1 MISEL
6 ETRLNDFSNDTRA
19 TALLDLLTL
28 AKKAP
33 GLLPAEGSAINMHC
47 HSFFSFNAYGFSPT
61 ALVWLAKKLGL
72 QVVGIVDFDNLDG
85 VEEFFTGCN
94 LAGVRGSAAMETRIF
109 IPEFADRVTNS
120 PGEPGISYHMGIGFT
135 SKKVNKKG
143 ETILQGMRER
153 AEQRNRSMIGRLNA
167 YLDPVIVNYDA
178 DVLPLTPAGN
188 ATERHML
195 VAYINAT
202 KRTVKDQVRFWSE
215 KLEKDQETVR
225 DLMQDVAA
233 FSNAVRHKLM
243 KRGGVSYIQPSPKNF
258 PTAEEFHEIVISNDA
273 LPSFCYLNGTTE
285 GEQCMEELLSLL
297 VSKGVAAMNMVPNLA
312 IPEPC
317 SDPDNQELRQ
327 VRSEL
332 LLHTA
337 NLAREF
343 DLPLHIGTEMNSYD
357 QCQVDDLDSPEL
369 APLRDRFIDGAY
381 FIYGHVK
388 LHRSLGIG
396 YQSEWAS
403 SFLPTRSDRNS
414 FYASAGFLIPPGIPG
429 FQALK
434 KLHATMSP
442 QEIITK
448 LKS

>member
-1 MISEL
+1 MIDEL
-6 ETRLNDFSNDTRA
+6 ETRLNDFSKNTRA
-19 TALLDLLTL
+19 AALRDLLAL
-28 AKKAP
+28 AQKNP
-33 GLLPAEGSAINMHC
+33 ELLPAEGSAINMHC

-85 VEEFFTGCN
+85 VEEFLTGCN

-135 SKKVNKKG
+135 SQKVNKKG
-143 ETILQGMRER
+143 ETILQRMRDR
-153 AEQRNRSMIGRLNA
+153 AEQRNRSMVERLNT

-178 DVLPLTPAGN
+178 DVLSLTPSGN
-188 ATERHML
+188 ATERHIL
-195 VAYINAT
+195 AAYIDSA
-202 KRTVKDQVRFWSE
+202 KRTVKDQVQFWSE
-215 KLEKDQETVR
+215 KLEKDQNIVHG
-225 DLMQDVAA
+225 LMQVAAA
-233 FSNAVRHKLM
+233 FSNAIRRKLM
-243 KRGGVSYIQPSPKNF
+243 KRGGVSYSQPNPKNF
-258 PTAEEFHEIVISNDA
+258 PTAEEFHEMVISNGA
-273 LPSFCYLNGTTE
+273 LPAFCYLNGTTE

-297 VSKGVAAMNMVPNLA
+297 VSKGVAAMNMIPNLA

-317 SDPDNQELRQ
+317 SNPDN
-327 VRSEL
+327 SEL
-332 LLHTA
+332 LRTRSDLLLRTA

-343 DLPLHIGTEMNSYD
+343 DLPLHIGTEMNSHG
-357 QCQVDDLDSPEL
+357 QRQVDDLNSPEL
-369 APLRDRFIDGAY
+369 APLQNRFIDGAY

-396 YQSEWAS
+396 YQSEWAN

-414 FYASAGFLIPPGIPG
+414 FYKRAGFLIPPGMPG

-434 KLHATMSP
+434 NLHSTMSP
-442 QEIITK
+442 REILSK
-448 LKS
+448 LES